1 MGMFCFQ
8 CQETARNQGCT
19 VRGVCGKT
27 EEVAKLQDLLIYT
40 LKGIAD
46 IVVKGKVD
54 ISAHDRMNYEVL
66 NSLFM
71 TITNANFDDGRIESQ
86 IKKMMALRDELR
98 NSVAVKDL
106 HDAATFAVD
115 SRDSML
121 EKAAAVGVLA
131 TEDEDMRSLRELIT
145 YGVKGMAAY
154 AEHAKNMGKEDL
166 AVNAFIYEAL
176 AATLDDSLTADDLV
190 ALAMKTGEHD
200 VKVMAL
206 LDEAH
211 RSRFGDPEMTE
222 VNIGVRKNPAILISG
237 HDMTDLEQL
246 LEQTRGTGVDVYTHG
261 EMLPAHYY
269 PAFKKYDHLVGNYG
283 NSWWRQLN
291 EFVSFHGPILFT
303 TNCIVPPRSEE
314 VRSRIFTTGSAGYPG
329 CRHIE
334 ADASGKKDF
343 SEIIALAKTLPAPE
357 AIESGSIVGGFAH
370 NQVMALADKVVEA
383 VKSGAI
389 RKFFVMAGCDGRM
402 KSREYYTEFA
412 QKLPRDTVIL
422 TAGCAKYRYNKL
434 NLGDIGGIPRVLDA
448 GQCNDSYSLAVI
460 ALKLKEAFGLDDL
473 NKLPLAFNIAW
484 YEQKAVIVLLSLLY
498 LGVKNI
504 HLGPTLPGFL
514 SPNVARV
521 LVDRFGLAS
530 IGTVDGDIEMFM
542 AQ

>member
-131 TEDEDMRSLRELIT
+131 TEDEDMRSLREMIT

-190 ALAMKTGEHD
+190 ALAMKTGEHG

-211 RSRFGDPEMTE
+211 RYRFGYPEMNE
-222 VNIGVRKNPAILISG
+222 VNIGDRKNPAILISG

-246 LEQTRGTGVDVYTHG
+246 LEQTRARGWMFIPTARCFRP
-261 EMLPAHYY
+261 LL
-269 PAFKKYDHLVGNYG
+269 PAFKN
-283 NSWWRQLN
+283 
-291 EFVSFHGPILFT
+291 T
-303 TNCIVPPRSEE
+303 TTLWA
-314 VRSRIFTTGSAGYPG
+314 TTATPGGGS
-329 CRHIE
+329 
-334 ADASGKKDF
+334 
-343 SEIIALAKTLPAPE
+343 
-357 AIESGSIVGGFAH
+357 
-370 NQVMALADKVVEA
+370 
-383 VKSGAI
+383 
-389 RKFFVMAGCDGRM
+389 
-402 KSREYYTEFA
+402 
-412 QKLPRDTVIL
+412 
-422 TAGCAKYRYNKL
+422 
-434 NLGDIGGIPRVLDA
+434 
-448 GQCNDSYSLAVI
+448 
-460 ALKLKEAFGLDDL
+460 
-473 NKLPLAFNIAW
+473 
-484 YEQKAVIVLLSLLY
+484 
-498 LGVKNI
+498 
-504 HLGPTLPGFL
+504 
-514 SPNVARV
+514 
-521 LVDRFGLAS
+521 
-530 IGTVDGDIEMFM
+530 
-542 AQ
+542 

>member
-131 TEDEDMRSLRELIT
+131 TEDEDMRSLREMIT

-190 ALAMKTGEHD
+190 ALAMKTGEHG

-222 VNIGVRKNPAILISG
+222 VNIWCAQEPG
-237 HDMTDLEQL
+237 HPHF
-246 LEQTRGTGVDVYTHG
+246 R
-261 EMLPAHYY
+261 A
-269 PAFKKYDHLVGNYG
+269 
-283 NSWWRQLN
+283 
-291 EFVSFHGPILFT
+291 
-303 TNCIVPPRSEE
+303 
-314 VRSRIFTTGSAGYPG
+314 
-329 CRHIE
+329 RH
-334 ADASGKKDF
+334 D
-343 SEIIALAKTLPAPE
+343 
-357 AIESGSIVGGFAH
+357 
-370 NQVMALADKVVEA
+370 
-383 VKSGAI
+383 
-389 RKFFVMAGCDGRM
+389 
-402 KSREYYTEFA
+402 
-412 QKLPRDTVIL
+412 
-422 TAGCAKYRYNKL
+422 
-434 NLGDIGGIPRVLDA
+434 
-448 GQCNDSYSLAVI
+448 
-460 ALKLKEAFGLDDL
+460 
-473 NKLPLAFNIAW
+473 
-484 YEQKAVIVLLSLLY
+484 
-498 LGVKNI
+498 
-504 HLGPTLPGFL
+504 
-514 SPNVARV
+514 
-521 LVDRFGLAS
+521 
-530 IGTVDGDIEMFM
+530 
-542 AQ
+542 